1 MTKQSRYECPECGNP
16 IKAWA
21 DLDAQVSFVISKA
34 GKLTKRVIKNNYQ
47 SDGRC
52 GVECTECDW
61 NLHSDDMEVDH
72 PLQALASKALDLQS
86 LIGELSAKR

>member
-1 MTKQSRYECPECGNP
+1 MSNKSNYVCPECGSP

-34 GKLTKRVIKNNYQ
+34 GKLTKRVITNNYQ

-52 GVECTECDW
+52 GVNCTECDW
-61 NLHSDDMEVDH
+61 ELHVDDLDSNS
-72 PLQALASKALDLQS
+72 PLKTAALDALERQS
-86 LIGELSAKR
+86 MIDELSAKR